1 MLLRISGDV
10 NFLIAS
16 STCQHQER
24 TAFAVNNRQALS
36 SFVSLNIKILSIGFP
51 FFFLNIIFR
60 VSEKMIFPWE
70 REMNLLKFFLIH
82 RFKYCSQ
89 EGDAPLEL
97 LSSHNSVDFGKE
109 NR

>member
-1 MLLRISGDV
+1 M
-10 NFLIAS
+10 
-16 STCQHQER
+16 
-24 TAFAVNNRQALS
+24 
-36 SFVSLNIKILSIGFP
+36 LSITEASLVFFCFSQYKNSKYWFS
-51 FFFLNIIFR
+51 FFFFFNIIFR

>member
-1 MLLRISGDV
+1 M
-10 NFLIAS
+10 
-16 STCQHQER
+16 
-24 TAFAVNNRQALS
+24 S

-51 FFFLNIIFR
+51 VFFFYIIFR

-70 REMNLLKFFLIH
+70 REMNLLKCFLIH